1 MARLQIASLPSV
13 TVGSISQSEFLII
26 LDEVSASSEAELTR
40 PRLQEI
46 RDVAGARGVLV
57 FQGTIEVV

>member
-57 FQGTIEVV
+57 FQGTVEVV

>member
-1 MARLQIASLPSV
+1 MARLQIVSLPSV

-40 PRLQEI
+40 PHLQEI

>member
-1 MARLQIASLPSV
+1 MARLQIVTLPSV
-13 TVGSISQSEFLII
+13 TVGSISSPEFLIVF
-26 LDEVSASSEAELTR
+26 DEVSASSEAELTR

>member
-1 MARLQIASLPSV
+1 MARLQIVALPST
-13 TVGSISQSEFLII
+13 TVGSISHPEFLII
-26 LDEVSASSEAELTR
+26 FDEMSTSIEAELTR

-46 RDVAGARGVLV
+46 RDVAGARGVFV